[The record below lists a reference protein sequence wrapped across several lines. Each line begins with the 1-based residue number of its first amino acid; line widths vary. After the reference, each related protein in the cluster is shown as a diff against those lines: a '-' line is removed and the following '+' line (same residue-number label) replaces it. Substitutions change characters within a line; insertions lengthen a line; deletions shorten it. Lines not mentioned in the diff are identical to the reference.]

1 MPNINSL
8 LDDHVVLRYECLDR
22 ILLTGYV
29 PRLHQPEPLIWFLS
43 QHRGEAL
50 PRYEVLGAITR
61 AFLRAVETFAA
72 KRHIPV
78 VHFERGQRKEAIAAP
93 YFQQARREGVVLIGI
108 GQEWARVIRPGPK
121 AERQP
126 GRSTVTRGSAFVNH
140 IYFYIWD
147 TDFGPSFIKFCTFAP
162 WTIKV
167 WLNGH
172 QWMRRQLE
180 RKGVAYE
187 PLDNGLAAVADGCD
201 LQRLGDRLS
210 APHLQR
216 FVDRWLYRL
225 PGPLTQRDQH
235 AGYTYQLSI
244 AQLEVSR
251 TEVFDRP
258 LHGRQFFEEVIRE
271 QLDLGRPEK
280 LQLLFHRK
288 IRRHAAGAPFR
299 TRVLCAGVDPSL
311 QVSYRH
317 TKVKQYWK
325 GDRALRTET
334 TFNDPYELGVGR
346 RLPNLP
352 LLTQLGRAINGRLL
366 ELERQSHR
374 PTEAVTTFESLVLP
388 SGLVGARAPGL
399 RFGDPRVV
407 ALFGALSH
415 LCWVSTGFR
424 SKDLRPLIEHHLARP
439 YGMHQMAY
447 DLRRLRRKQLIA
459 RIPKTFRYYLT
470 TLGRQLIIF
479 CTKLYSRALCRGLG
493 QLEPAYPTSRLNQV
507 WRQFEKGIDALL
519 KDARLAV

>member
-8 LDDHVVLRYECLDR
+8 LDDHVALRYDCLDR
-22 ILLTGYV
+22 ILLNGYV
-29 PRLHQPEPLIWFLS
+29 PRLHQSEWLIWFLS

-61 AFLRAVETFAA
+61 AFLRDLETFAA
-72 KRHIPV
+72 KQQIPV

-93 YFQQARREGVVLIGI
+93 YFQRARGEGVVLIGI
-108 GQEWARVIRPGPK
+108 AQEWARVIRPGPK
-121 AERQP
+121 AERQR
-126 GRSTVTRGSAFVNH
+126 GRYTVQRGSAFVNH
-140 IYFYIWD
+140 IYFYLWD
-147 TDFGPSFIKFCTFAP
+147 ADFGPSFIKFCTFAP
-162 WTIKV
+162 WSIRV
-167 WLNGH
+167 WVNGH
-172 QWMRRQLE
+172 QWVRRQLE
-180 RKGVAYE
+180 RKAIRYQ
-187 PLDNGLAAVADGCD
+187 PLDNGLEAVAPGCD
-201 LQRLGDRLS
+201 LQPLCDRLS

-225 PGPLTQRDQH
+225 PSPLTRRDQL

-280 LQLLFHRK
+280 LQLLFSRRILRK
-288 IRRHAAGAPFR
+288 RAGAPFR
-299 TRVLCAGVDPSL
+299 TRLLCAGVEPSL
-311 QVSYRH
+311 QVGHRH

-325 GDRALRTET
+325 ADRALRTET
-334 TFNDPYELGVGR
+334 TFQDPSDFGVGR
-346 RLPNLP
+346 RLPNLAR
-352 LLTQLGRAINGRLL
+352 LIELGRAINRRLL
-366 ELERQSHR
+366 DLERQSQR
-374 PTEAVTTFESLVLP
+374 PTEAVTRFESMVLP
-388 SGLVGARAPGL
+388 TGAVGYRAPGL
-399 RFGDPRVV
+399 RFGDPRIV

-439 YGMHQMAY
+439 YGTHQMAY

-459 RIPKTFRYYLT
+459 RVPKTFRYHLT
-470 TLGRQLIIF
+470 ALGRQLIIF
-479 CTKLYSRALCRGLG
+479 CTKLYSRVLCRGLG
-493 QLEPAYPTSRLNQV
+493 QLEPSYPTVQLNRIL
-507 WRQFEKGIDALL
+507 RQFEKSLDALL
-519 KDARLAV
+519 EEARMAA